1 MLPWLESSNDTFV
14 VGFEANP
21 ALAALFDAFSG
32 SSLGIDVFP
41 ASQGSADCTPPLS
54 KRFGRVMHRGLVV
67 HAAIADT
74 DHMHIPFYGGGDT
87 VTKKGGAAHTDV
99 GSVLEWKDAADHR
112 AGQQQDVRLVP
123 TVRLKTILERLPPPP
138 ELIWDTLKVDIQGY
152 DVEALYSAGEL
163 LQNFVC
169 IVGEFGGF
177 AYKVPPGVRM
187 DMRVPL
193 RRAGFIPLST
203 VDGRSSYGN
212 WINPRFRTQ
221 YLAAPEEFHCHRVY
235 DGPRGVH
242 GFVRALQRN
251 HSIEPTPLRNGD
263 NIFSQKYEAAV
274 LQQKGRGKRA
284 AE

>member
-112 AGQQQDVRLVP
+112 AGQ
-123 TVRLKTILERLPPPP
+123 
-138 ELIWDTLKVDIQGY
+138 
-152 DVEALYSAGEL
+152 
-163 LQNFVC
+163 
-169 IVGEFGGF
+169 
-177 AYKVPPGVRM
+177 
-187 DMRVPL
+187 
-193 RRAGFIPLST
+193 
-203 VDGRSSYGN
+203 
-212 WINPRFRTQ
+212 
-221 YLAAPEEFHCHRVY
+221 H
-235 DGPRGVH
+235 
-242 GFVRALQRN
+242 
-251 HSIEPTPLRNGD
+251 
-263 NIFSQKYEAAV
+263 
-274 LQQKGRGKRA
+274 
-284 AE
+284 